1 MVLPQGGATCRHTF
15 LAMLDAER
23 ATWTSMG
30 LALFRQRY
38 AEFGVLAKRLAS
50 YQAKMEAS
58 APAPP
63 VCQRLEPIPGV
74 GPLPATALRA
84 AVREVSA
91 CQNGRQVAAWLG
103 LGPRQ
108 PATGGKARCRGSRTR
123 GAGSWRP
130 LLVHGARATLR
141 GGGLKPERRRKGG
154 RALMERRGKTKPA
167 VARAHKH
174 APMAWVLLNRDP
186 TYRA

>member
-1 MVLPQGGATCRHTF
+1 
-15 LAMLDAER
+15 
-23 ATWTSMG
+23 
-30 LALFRQRY
+30 
-38 AEFGVLAKRLAS
+38 
-50 YQAKMEAS
+50 MEAS

-91 CQNGRQVAAWLG
+91 CQQGRQVAAWWG

-123 GAGSWRP
+123 GAGSRRP
-130 LLVHGARATLR
+130 LLVPGARATLR
-141 GGGLKPERRRKGG
+141 GGGRKPERRRKGG
-154 RALMERRGKTKPA
+154 RALMEWRGKTKPA

-186 TYRA
+186 TYRDEEITPRHDGGWRCDRSLPCGCEAHDSGDATTGRTGCPQPWFATRPQRSRLS